1 MILVYWFAA
10 DRESDDSRMTE
21 AASADPALVAEA
33 ERLLEDAVKLR
44 RRIHACPETGLVLPN
59 TQRTVLEALGAC

>member
-44 RRIHACPETGLVLPN
+44 RRNPRLSGD
-59 TQRTVLEALGAC
+59 GASSAEHPADGA